1 MNVLITGGYGF
12 IGSHVAEEFFR
23 EGHRIFVIDN
33 LSTGNSKNIKFRHT
47 SYRMD
52 IEDNRCREVFRSNR
66 FDIVVHLAAQINV
79 ASSIEDPYR
88 DTSSNILGLTNMLQ
102 LSAQYGVRKF
112 VFASSAAIYGN
123 NTDLPLDEADPPDPI
138 SPYGMSKATGE
149 LYCRKWSQIYGLSTV
164 CFRFS
169 NVYGPRQGVA
179 GEGGVISIFMERAVQ
194 GKELVVF
201 GDGGQTRDFIYVK
214 DIAAGIYKAVEKDIE
229 GVYNLSTNTG
239 SSINQLVEVLRG
251 LQPVNGVIYKEE
263 RAGDIRDSRLDNTK
277 LREAMDWKPCC
288 CFSEGLERT
297 YSWYLDYYKSK
308 RKGKSNEGTHNKRAS
323 VWRSLSSRLQKSGLL
338 YCIEN
343 LLLFFM
349 AGFMTITSQNA
360 SKEYIIDYKLVYILF
375 TGLIYGTRQAA
386 LAAVLSC
393 GLYIFLYIEGGR
405 DVFALVYDTD
415 SLLQLS
421 FYLLAGIVTGY
432 IIDTKNNELKGRN
445 GEIKALNER
454 VDFMNKIHDET
465 LLIKDELC
473 DQIISTQDS
482 YGKVY
487 HMITR
492 LNCQNP
498 KEVLVKGVGVI
509 EDTMKSE
516 AVAIYMLSDSKHHAV
531 LAAKSGRKDF
541 NPPAIFRARERE
553 DLQRVMKTRDI
564 YVNYEWQ
571 TSLPVMSAPITDRDN
586 IVAVACVY
594 SVEFENITLYR
605 RNMLKVV
612 VNLISYALS
621 NAYRYREATEAKFID
636 YMAAA
641 EDGHYFMK
649 SDRIP

>member
-23 EGHRIFVIDN
+23 EGHRIFIIDN
-33 LSTGNSKNIKFRHT
+33 LSTGNLKNIKFKHT
-47 SYRMD
+47 SFRMD
-52 IEDNRCREVFRSNR
+52 IEDSRCREVFRSNK
-66 FDIVVHLAAQINV
+66 FDVVVHLAAQINV
-79 ASSIEDPYR
+79 VSSIKDPYQ

-123 NTDLPLDEADPPDPI
+123 KTDIPLDEDDLPDPI

-149 LYCRKWSQIYGLSTV
+149 LYCRKWSQLYGLSTI

-169 NVYGPRQGVA
+169 NVYGPRQGVI

-201 GDGGQTRDFIYVK
+201 GDGSQTRDFIYVK
-214 DIAAGIYKAVEKDIE
+214 DIAAGIYKAVEKNID

-239 SSINQLVEVLRG
+239 SSVNQLVEVLRG
-251 LQPVNGVIYKEE
+251 LQPVSGVIYREE
-263 RAGDIRDSRLDNTK
+263 REGDIRDSRLDNTK
-277 LREAMDWKPCC
+277 LRVALDWKPSC
-288 CFSEGLERT
+288 CFAEGLKRT
-297 YSWYLDYYKSK
+297 YSWYLDYYKS
-308 RKGKSNEGTHNKRAS
+308 RPRENNSEGTHSKKAS
-323 VWRSLSSRLQKSGLL
+323 VWRHLSSRLQKSGLL

-349 AGFMTITSQNA
+349 VGFMTITSQNT
-360 SKEYIIDYKLVYILF
+360 SNEYMIDYKLVYIVF
-375 TGLIYGTRQAA
+375 AGLRYGIKQAA
-386 LAAVLSC
+386 MAAVLSC
-393 GLYIFLYIEGGR
+393 GLFIFLYIEGGR
-405 DVFALVYDTD
+405 DIYVLAYDTN

-421 FYLLAGIVTGY
+421 IYLLAGIVAGY
-432 IIDTKNNELKGRN
+432 IIDTKKNELKERD
-445 GEIKALNER
+445 GEIQALNEK
-454 VDFMNKIHDET
+454 VDFMNKIHEET

-473 DQIISTQDS
+473 DQIISAQDS

-487 HMITR
+487 QIITR
-492 LNCQNP
+492 LNCLNP
-498 KEVLVKGVGVI
+498 KEVLANGVQVI
-509 EDTMKSE
+509 EDVLKSQT
-516 AVAIYMLSDSKHHAV
+516 VAIYTLSVSKHHAI
-531 LAAKSGRKDF
+531 LAAKSDRKEF
-541 NPPAIFRARERE
+541 NPPAIFRVRDRE
-553 DLQRVMKTRDI
+553 DLQLVMKTKEI

-571 TSLPVMSAPITDRDN
+571 PFMPVMSAPIIDRGDM
-586 IVAVACVY
+586 VAVACVY
-594 SVEFENITLYR
+594 SMEFENITQYR
-605 RNMLKVV
+605 RNMLKVT

-621 NAYRYREATEAKFID
+621 NAFRYSEATESEFID

-641 EDGHYFMK
+641 EAGPHVIE